1 MIFVLIS
8 AQGFFFYYYKINTM
22 QAKKTTHFIGEQWL
36 FSSVILLVFIL
47 LFSSAIGQTKLLS
60 ERLGY
65 KPTDKLLIVN
75 CDDVGMCNAANMAVI
90 DGMEN
95 GMITSG
101 TIMTPCPWAGAIEDY
116 AKNHPEKDFGVHLT
130 HTAEW
135 KFYRWGP
142 VAPKELV
149 KGLCDPD
156 GFLWRSVEEVYAHAK
171 PEEAL
176 AEGRAQIQKAL
187 AAGVPVT
194 HIDSHMGTMQYS
206 PEYVKAYVQLALEFK
221 LPLRMP
227 SQSTMLKFNQ
237 PTLREELSKQGLVF
251 TDNFVYEELDNYK
264 EVKPF
269 WTSIIKNL
277 KPGVTEIFI
286 HASKMSDE
294 LKAITGTAGK
304 RAQEASCFTT
314 DKDIMQLI
322 KDEGIILIGYRPL
335 MELQKKLR
343 K

>member
-1 MIFVLIS
+1 MIPKQFNSRLCRLNIFL
-8 AQGFFFYYYKINTM
+8 GLFF
-22 QAKKTTHFIGEQWL
+22 
-36 FSSVILLVFIL
+36 LLLSF
-47 LFSSAIGQTKLLS
+47 FPQTGTGQTKLLS

-142 VAPKELV
+142 LAPKEQV

-176 AEGRAQIQKAL
+176 AEGRAQIKNAL

-206 PEYVKAYVQLALEFK
+206 PEYFKAYVQLAMEFN

-227 SQSTMLKFNQ
+227 SQTTMEKFKQ
-237 PTLREELSKQGLVF
+237 PAMREELSRQGLIF
-251 TDNFVYEELDNYK
+251 TDYFIYDELENYK

-269 WTSIIKNL
+269 WISIIKNL

-314 DKDIMQLI
+314 DKDIRQLI
-322 KDEGIILIGYRPL
+322 KNEGIILIGYRPL
-335 MELQKKLR
+335 MELQQKLR

>member
-1 MIFVLIS
+1 MQTSRTTLFTAGRRPSAIVITMVLFL
-8 AQGFFFYYYKINTM
+8 GV
-22 QAKKTTHFIGEQWL
+22 
-36 FSSVILLVFIL
+36 SSVF
-47 LFSSAIGQTKLLS
+47 GQTKLLS

-75 CDDVGMCNAANMAVI
+75 CDDAGMCNSANLAVI
-90 DGMEN
+90 DGQEN
-95 GMITSG
+95 GLITSS
-101 TIMTPCPWAGAIEDY
+101 TIMMPCPWSGAMTDY

-135 KFYRWGP
+135 RFYRWGP
-142 VAPKELV
+142 VAPKEQV

-176 AEGRAQIQKAL
+176 TEGRAQIMRAL
-187 AAGVPVT
+187 AEGVPVT

-206 PEYVKAYVQLALEFK
+206 PEYVRSYVQLAMEFN

-237 PTLREELSKQGLVF
+237 PNMREELSKQGLVF
-251 TDNFVYEELDNYK
+251 TDYFVYDEMQNYK

-269 WTSIIKNL
+269 WTSVIKNL

-286 HASKMSDE
+286 HASRMSDE
-294 LKAITGTAGK
+294 LKAITGTAEK
-304 RAQEASCFTT
+304 RSQEAACFTT
-314 DKDIMQLI
+314 DADIRQLI
-322 KDEGIILIGYRPL
+322 KDQGVILIGYKPL
-335 MELQKKLR
+335 LDLQRKLR

>member
-1 MIFVLIS
+1 MLTKKTALSGGKRLLYSIIFVLVN
-8 AQGFFFYYYKINTM
+8 AFFLSPAF
-22 QAKKTTHFIGEQWL
+22 
-36 FSSVILLVFIL
+36 
-47 LFSSAIGQTKLLS
+47 GQTQLLN

-75 CDDVGMCNAANMAVI
+75 CDDVGMCNSANLAVI

-116 AKNHPEKDFGVHLT
+116 AKKHPEKDFGVHLT

-135 KFYRWGP
+135 SFYRWGP
-142 VAPKELV
+142 VAPRDQV

-156 GFLWRSVEEVYAHAK
+156 GFLWRSVEEVYAHSN

-176 AEGRAQIQKAL
+176 TEGRAQIKRAL
-187 AAGVPVT
+187 AAGVPIT
-194 HIDSHMGTMQYS
+194 HLDSHMGTMQYG
-206 PEYVKAYVQLALEFK
+206 PDYFKAYVQLAMEFN

-227 SQSTMLKFNQ
+227 SQSTMEKFKQ
-237 PTLREELSKQGLVF
+237 PALRGDLLKQGIVF
-251 TDNFVYEELDNYK
+251 TDNFVYEELDQYK

-269 WTSIIKNL
+269 WINIIRNL
-277 KPGVTEIFI
+277 KPGVTELFI
-286 HASKMSDE
+286 HASRLTEE
-294 LKAITGTAGK
+294 LKAITGTAEK
-304 RAQEASCFTT
+304 RSQEAACFTS
-314 DKDIMQLI
+314 DKDIRQLL
-322 KDEGIILIGYRPL
+322 KDQGIILIGYRPL
-335 MELQKKLR
+335 LELQRKLR

>member
-1 MIFVLIS
+1 MNFNKSNSRTVRFL
-8 AQGFFFYYYKINTM
+8 T
-22 QAKKTTHFIGEQWL
+22 
-36 FSSVILLVFIL
+36 VIALSLLVFT
-47 LFSSAIGQTKLLS
+47 LFPQITKGQTKLLG

-75 CDDVGMCNAANMAVI
+75 CDDVGMCNAANLAVI

-101 TIMTPCPWAGAIEDY
+101 TIMTPCPWFGAIADY

-135 KFYRWGP
+135 RFYRWGP
-142 VAPKELV
+142 VAPKDQV
-149 KGLCDPD
+149 KGLCDPE

-176 AEGRAQIQKAL
+176 IEGRAQINKAL

-206 PEYVKAYVQLALEFK
+206 PDYFKAYVQLAIEFN
-221 LPLRMP
+221 LPMRMP
-227 SQSTMLKFNQ
+227 SQATMVKFKQ
-237 PTLREELSKQGLVF
+237 PNMREELSKQGLVF
-251 TDNFVYEELDNYK
+251 TDNFVYDELQSYK

-269 WTSIIKNL
+269 WTNIIKNL

-286 HASKMSDE
+286 HASKLSDE
-294 LKAITGTAGK
+294 LKAITGTAEK
-304 RAQEASCFTT
+304 RAQEAACFTT
-314 DKDIMQLI
+314 DKDIRQLL
-322 KDEGIILIGYRPL
+322 KDEGVILIGYRPL
-335 MELQKKLR
+335 LELQRKLR